1 MHASAV
7 PVRPRPP
14 PHATSTR
21 SFVVLSH
28 ASLIRRA
35 ALGSDRGTLKSFH
48 LIQSDGQGVGL
59 GRLPSR

>member
-21 SFVVLSH
+21 SFVLLSH
-28 ASLIRRA
+28 ASLISRA
-35 ALGSDRGTLKSFH
+35 AFGRDLGTRKFFH
-48 LIQSDGQGVGL
+48 RIQSDGHGVGS
-59 GRLPSR
+59 GRWPSR